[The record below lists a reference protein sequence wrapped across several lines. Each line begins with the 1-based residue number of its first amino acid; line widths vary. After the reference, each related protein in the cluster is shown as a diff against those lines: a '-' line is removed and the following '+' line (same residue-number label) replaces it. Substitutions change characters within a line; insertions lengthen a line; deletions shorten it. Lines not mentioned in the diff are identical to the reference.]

1 MWRDTLPQ
9 ERKSTPM
16 TSLEN
21 IGTVTSY
28 RLSKLYLGIYK
39 YIYIYAC
46 ATCMSGVQ
54 GIQKTTLDL
63 LELGLGVD
71 VSHQVGAGN

>member
-1 MWRDTLPQ
+1 
-9 ERKSTPM
+9 M

-46 ATCMSGVQ
+46 
-54 GIQKTTLDL
+54 
-63 LELGLGVD
+63 
-71 VSHQVGAGN
+71 NNN